1 MSDKPAKDD
10 APKPEDNSDDKVIN
24 EKAETVA
31 KPATAKGTGGSRLVV
46 GLSLGVAAA
55 ALLAL
60 GLVSQGVIQIGG
72 AGGGADVSDL
82 QARIKAL
89 ETSTE
94 NADAAQV
101 QAIRELRGHL
111 ASLDARVQAAATEG
125 SMSDGD
131 VAAFAEEVAALKEH
145 VAQLSSPTENQGTLS
160 SDDLQA
166 TRHEIENMQRALQG
180 VSSHVEAV
188 DRNLAKTDVRI
199 DALEQ
204 NAPPEDLDQILNS
217 LSAKSDVQ
225 ALQTRLASLEKYNTI
240 EATQMATLALA
251 AADITEASQGSA
263 PFVTELDAFNVLSPG
278 NETARALRAYA
289 VAGVATEN
297 VLTKQFDTL
306 MNAAIRD
313 EKLAKADKWY
323 KKSWASFTATF
334 DVRRVGEVEGAST
347 KAVLSRAEVRVK
359 AGDLFAAAQ
368 ELEALQGAAKETM
381 APWVHDVKARVRLN
395 GLVAKLNAGV
405 LSNLN
410 ATLKAAG
417 EK

>member
-1 MSDKPAKDD
+1 MSDTAAKDD
-10 APKPEDNSDDKVIN
+10 ASKPEKSSEAKVIDGVAEETPKPAS
-24 EKAETVA
+24 AA
-31 KPATAKGTGGSRLVV
+31 KTGGSRLVV
-46 GLSLGVAAA
+46 GISVGVAAA

-60 GLVSQGVIQIGG
+60 GLVSQGILHVGG
-72 AGGGADVSDL
+72 AGETDVSDL
-82 QARIKAL
+82 QARLKAL

-101 QAIRELRGHL
+101 QAIRELREQL
-111 ASLDARVQAAATEG
+111 ASLDVRVQEAA
-125 SMSDGD
+125 SDGGMGAAEA
-131 VAAFAEEVAALKEH
+131 AAFADEVAALKSQ
-145 VAQLSSPTENQGTLS
+145 VAQLSAPTENQAVVNS
-160 SDDLQA
+160 EDLEA

-225 ALQTRLASLEKYNTI
+225 ALQTRLASLEKYNSI
-240 EATQMATLALA
+240 EATEMATLALA
-251 AADITEASQGSA
+251 AADIAEASKGSA

-278 NETARALRAYA
+278 NATARELRAYA

-297 VLTKQFDTL
+297 VLAKQFEVL

-313 EKLAKADKWY
+313 EKLAKGDKWY
-323 KKSWASFTATF
+323 KKSWASFTTTF
-334 DVRRVGEVEGAST
+334 DVRRVGEVEGTTT
-347 KAVLSRAEVRVK
+347 KAILSRAEVRVK
-359 AGDLFAAAQ
+359 AGDLFAAAG
-368 ELEALQGAAKETM
+368 ELEALQGAAQETM
-381 APWVHDVKARVRLN
+381 APWVHDVKARTRLD

-405 LSNLN
+405 LSELN

-417 EK
+417 ER